1 VAPVTEAFRKVW
13 ESFAVELQIGT
24 ICGVFFRWQGDSG
37 GPDGDVSRI
46 VAGSFCLN
54 IELRFGVRLCRRNS
68 AREWSGGADQGQQG
82 RNFRKR
88 QATGLELHTSQTTLK
103 RPDFSVLAS
112 TPTGRMQV
120 REFSEQPA
128 KPKNGQALMIC

>member
-1 VAPVTEAFRKVW
+1 MAPVTEAFRKVW

-68 AREWSGGADQGQQG
+68 AREWSGG
-82 RNFRKR
+82 
-88 QATGLELHTSQTTLK
+88 QTTDNRAGISGSVRQGARNCTRVK
-103 RPDFSVLAS
+103 RH
-112 TPTGRMQV
+112 
-120 REFSEQPA
+120 
-128 KPKNGQALMIC
+128 